1 MEVNRNHYFM
11 IGLVL
16 LVFGI
21 QVKCVN
27 AYVLTEDAAKF
38 MAKRIGASE
47 AAPAA
52 QRPILQSFAAAAS
65 VAPTTSQRSWQPPA
79 WLGWA
84 LISIGSV
91 LILHALAMGRPE

>member
-1 MEVNRNHYFM
+1 MEINRNHYFM

-16 LVFGI
+16 LAFGV

-38 MAKRIGASE
+38 VAKRVGNSE
-47 AAPAA
+47 SAPAA
-52 QRPILQSFAAAAS
+52 RPIFQPFVAAAS
-65 VAPTTSQRSWQPPA
+65 IAPSASQRSWQPPI

-84 LISIGSV
+84 LISVGSV